1 MEGPEGFQGYLQ
13 GDRLHSRVGVQYVHL
28 MFSLAKIDKILT
40 SVAETSL
47 SLPIFLSPVQAGFP
61 SPAEDFIDGA
71 LDLNDLIEHPA
82 ATFIV
87 RVSGQSMTG
96 AGIFDGDLLIVDR
109 SITPRTGQIVVAI
122 QQGDMVVKWLK
133 RRQGTWW
140 LLPDAPDHPEFHA
153 TPMVEGSEI
162 WGVVKNVIRNL
173 S

>member
-1 MEGPEGFQGYLQ
+1 MEGPGGLHGE
-13 GDRLHSRVGVQYVHL
+13 RLHSRAGVQYVPL
-28 MFSLAKIDKILT
+28 MFSSSKIDKILIP
-40 SVAETSL
+40 VAKRSL
-47 SLPIFLSPVQAGFP
+47 SLPVFLSPVQAGFP
-61 SPAEDFIDGA
+61 SPAEDFVDGV

-87 RVSGQSMTG
+87 RVTGQSMTG

-109 SITPRTGQIVVAI
+109 SITPRAGQIVVAV

-133 RRQGTWW
+133 RRKGAWW
-140 LLPDAPDHPEFHA
+140 LLPDAPDHPEFQA
-153 TPMVEGSEI
+153 TPMLEGSEI